1 MSTLAERMQAALASS
16 GKKQAD
22 LVTATGAKA
31 SSVTNWIGGRTSNLK
46 GENLSK
52 AAACL
57 GVSPV
62 WLAAGIGEMKNETAW
77 PFSKFSQADYEAL
90 APEVKAAIET
100 WIAGQIAAFS
110 LPVNTKKILPAA
122 KVAGSR

>member
-1 MSTLAERMQAALASS
+1 MSTLAERMEKALAAS

-22 LVTATGAKA
+22 LVIATGAKA

-46 GENLSK
+46 GENLTK

-62 WLAAGIGEMKNETAW
+62 WLAAGVGEMKPTTAW
-77 PFSKFSQADYEAL
+77 PFKKFSQAQYETL
-90 APEVKAAIET
+90 SDRDQAIIEN
-100 WIAGQIAAFS
+100 WIAERLAEIAPPTFS
-110 LPVNTKKILPAA
+110 KKILPAA
-122 KVAGSR
+122 KVSNSR

>member
-1 MSTLAERMQAALASS
+1 MSTLAERMEKALAAS

-22 LVTATGAKA
+22 LVIATGAKA

-46 GENLSK
+46 GENLTK

-62 WLAAGIGEMKNETAW
+62 WLAAGVGEMKAETAW
-77 PFSKFSQADYEAL
+77 PFSKFSQEDFEAL
-90 APEVKAAIET
+90 EPEVKVAIEK
-100 WIAGQIAAFS
+100 WIAGQISAFAV
-110 LPVNTKKILPAA
+110 PTFDKKILPAA
-122 KVAGSR
+122 KVANSR

>member
-1 MSTLAERMQAALASS
+1 MSTLAERMQAALAAS

-22 LVTATGAKA
+22 LVIATGAKA

-62 WLAAGIGEMKNETAW
+62 WLAAGIGEMKSDTAW
-77 PFSKFSQADYEAL
+77 PFTKFSQAEYEAL
-90 APEVKAAIET
+90 APEVRLAIES
-100 WIAGQIAAFS
+100 WVANQIAAFA
-110 LPVNTKKILPAA
+110 PVVNPKKISPAA
-122 KVAGSR
+122 KAAGSR